1 MNVFC
6 QKNELQK
13 SLLVEHGC
21 ILSLGSALRMS
32 GVPGLR
38 VIADARQ
45 NPWRRACWLLAFG
58 ALACLMVMDLSY
70 IFVEFLRYEDVVS
83 ITYTE
88 PARAGFPAVTVCNV
102 NKVRKSVLCQ
112 AGAPVGLNDTVFYR
126 WRDLLCNSSNRN
138 IAMSKEDLK
147 LSRELTDWVQV
158 TQSDKRYRGFLLGH
172 KMEDVLQS
180 CVLNGVDCR
189 ALNLLDH
196 KSVPSLGSCFCVGC
210 NPGIRY
216 RYPSNRAKQSLNGLH
231 LLLNVQ
237 LEEYLPLTVEAGFL
251 IMIHHPWAE
260 EDITQD
266 VTFVAPG
273 SATFISVLMRQLH
286 KPTHTQIQN
295 IRFIMTSNTSA
306 STNSCKVILYGAD
319 TLNTSDQLIDH
330 VQSKVPVITSQTIGK
345 TETSLITLQDVPFT
359 IY

>member
-1 MNVFC
+1 
-6 QKNELQK
+6 
-13 SLLVEHGC
+13 
-21 ILSLGSALRMS
+21 
-32 GVPGLR
+32 
-38 VIADARQ
+38 
-45 NPWRRACWLLAFG
+45 
-58 ALACLMVMDLSY
+58 
-70 IFVEFLRYEDVVS
+70 
-83 ITYTE
+83 
-88 PARAGFPAVTVCNV
+88 
-102 NKVRKSVLCQ
+102 
-112 AGAPVGLNDTVFYR
+112 
-126 WRDLLCNSSNRN
+126 
-138 IAMSKEDLK
+138 MSKEDLK

-273 SATFISVLMRQLH
+273 SATFISVLMCVFNGLIRITGFLGRVRNTDCEKVTKALTICKRFRLSARFH
-286 KPTHTQIQN
+286 PHVATTQ
-295 IRFIMTSNTSA
+295 RMCT
-306 STNSCKVILYGAD
+306 CD
-319 TLNTSDQLIDH
+319 
-330 VQSKVPVITSQTIGK
+330 
-345 TETSLITLQDVPFT
+345 
-359 IY
+359 